1 MHDVRKT
8 WSTLASNAP
17 RFGCPAA
24 RVRRSLQGHCTL
36 SDKLLSC
43 LQAWD
48 LTGACKKNTNRSVVY
63 LNCIPHHNIYD
74 ENAHM
79 PQHKQLSSPVFHLAL
94 FDTPVISANRSTGPR
109 GDGCRQWGLRKLEV
123 GAGFRSNREAMAS
136 LILELREAL
145 NYLVGGGPGV
155 DFGNESYPRK
165 WRGGKNTRAGVCNSS
180 SKPVPSQEQAIW
192 PWANYYPS
200 SQCPRVRVCIKIPH
214 SSADMASSDEGSAT
228 YRM

>member
-1 MHDVRKT
+1 MKHFGLKCPPDSAAQQPGWGDPFKDTAPFQISFLAVCKLGT
-8 WSTLASNAP
+8 WQE
-17 RFGCPAA
+17 PA
-24 RVRRSLQGHCTL
+24 RRIPTDPCGNC
-36 SDKLLSC
+36 
-43 LQAWD
+43 
-48 LTGACKKNTNRSVVY
+48 
-63 LNCIPHHNIYD
+63 LNCIPHHDIYD

-94 FDTPVISANRSTGPR
+94 FDTPVISANRSTSPR

-123 GAGFRSNREAMAS
+123 GAGFRSTREAMAS
-136 LILELREAL
+136 LVLELREAL
-145 NYLVGGGPGV
+145 SYLVGGGPGV
-155 DFGNESYPRK
+155 DFGNERYPRK
-165 WRGGKNTRAGVCNSS
+165 WRGGKNTCAGVCDSS

-200 SQCPRVRVCIKIPH
+200 SQRPRVRVCIKIPH